1 MNEREPFSPGW
12 RQRCSTAHWS
22 RSQRDYA
29 RVIAAVALA
38 LRSEEPVLSQIKK
51 LIPDSQVICQS
62 SKTHAFIRVPHAF
75 VAGGHGGL
83 LPMRVLGGSD
93 GRLRRSRELSSRQA
107 TSSAGGGSSSTNR
120 RSCGQSATLKLGREH

>member
-1 MNEREPFSPGW
+1 M
-12 RQRCSTAHWS
+12 
-22 RSQRDYA
+22 
-29 RVIAAVALA
+29 ALA

-51 LIPDSQVICQS
+51 LSPDSQVICQS

-93 GRLRRSRELSSRQA
+93 GRLRRSPGAKLKTGRQVPREGDQVPQTAQLWPKRNTQNWPGA
-107 TSSAGGGSSSTNR
+107 HGDGNFAAALAEAG
-120 RSCGQSATLKLGREH
+120 